1 MKSVQ
6 KCRNLIRCGI
16 SSSEDDI
23 SKIAQLVSE
32 ASAFYNSKAIFQP
45 INAMKRITKSPTTID
60 KVIAAE
66 VDYVMRQLKA
76 KRYSLR

>member
-1 MKSVQ
+1 LHTVYKYMKSVQ

-32 ASAFYNSKAIFQP
+32 ASAFYNSKAIFHLLMQ
-45 INAMKRITKSPTTID
+45 
-60 KVIAAE
+60 
-66 VDYVMRQLKA
+66 
-76 KRYSLR
+76 